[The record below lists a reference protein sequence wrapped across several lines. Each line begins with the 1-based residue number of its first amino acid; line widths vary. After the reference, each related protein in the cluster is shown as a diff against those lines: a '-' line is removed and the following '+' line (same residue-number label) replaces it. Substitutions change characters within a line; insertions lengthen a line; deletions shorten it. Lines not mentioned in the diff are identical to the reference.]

1 MRKSNIAK
9 ILFVL
14 AAIFIVSNAFIYSA
28 QAASDL
34 AAVKKRVKYNILE
47 RCFSKD
53 HIVTSINKGLG
64 SGSTGKS
71 FSGPESLFT
80 DNTIDNPEAFTIT
93 EETDDEQ
100 KAEKC
105 STILTNIFGEPQN
118 NDDEYLGKLGY
129 SVVTAEVGDGS
140 SKYGNTGCVRVY
152 YGEGD
157 VDNPGDPSNYGS
169 WAGDVCW
176 GSSVSGSDYY
186 DSYYVVPNNN
196 ESTNSARVTIA
207 DAHTSTVVNSQILF
221 GSFKTGGDSNYCA
234 NTDVLVDGPHAGES
248 MTRMIWGDTAG
259 GQEGWTAKR
268 FASINIGDTVGW
280 GNECDDI
287 SNIIIFAAKIDPS
300 QVPELEK
307 VKVEQYTLGSKSP
320 EEVFAE
326 LRKRDSTTNK
336 VITAQE
342 AFDVYT
348 YYLETFYH
356 SSFNKDCVKNV
367 EDFTGNSRVYTT
379 SGWCTVVPGST
390 NASKKVAVFGR
401 VAGTNG
407 DGQQTIS
414 GAPNRLV
421 VFTSEDDD
429 TNLIGEMKNLV
440 VSSYN
445 SQFGNYTITPIEYDN
460 GGDGGGVWTP
470 SPDPGLTEG
479 EQDPCYN
486 SSGQLGWLLCP
497 LVRNIGNAM
506 ASMYNDIIKDFLTIE
521 SSLMSQDANR
531 GGTYI
536 AWQTFVGFA
545 NIIVIVF
552 LLVIIFSQVTGV
564 GIDNY
569 GIKKALPKIIIAAVL
584 VNLSFI
590 LCQLLVDLS
599 NIVGNS
605 IQSLL
610 SGIGD
615 NLAQQSRLSEFGGWQ
630 YSDGG
635 AFRFILDATV
645 ITAGAGAV
653 LGVVSAFNNG
663 SVLGLLIPLVFG
675 LLIGL
680 IAILFFFTLL
690 GIRKA
695 AIITLVAVSP
705 VAFACYMLPNLKK
718 QVFDRWFSIFKTML
732 LAYPLCGLIIGGSHL
747 ASGILMLNAPNI
759 EDNNGFL
766 YYFINMILMVV
777 PFFFLPSIIRKSMGA
792 LGTLTQKATNA
803 ARGIARNGRSRAED
817 WNRKRPAIQAR
828 NAAREERRNQRWAQR
843 RSDRGVTGPFFRQRQ
858 RAEVDRARQILAK
871 QAETEAMRNVR
882 VDDSSWLTGARG
894 QAEVNAL
901 KEQLDKAN
909 YASGSFVEGAQFLAE
924 QNAAD
929 QKARNQRYAGETAQ
943 AALAHKLASARH
955 KDAVDD
961 ETYATDDSFNAAIEA
976 NKEAA
981 IKTQTG
987 FATSALANNQL
998 GFEVTDPKTGVKTVH
1013 NVNQNRV
1020 GNVGDV
1026 GSLAWGHRQAIEK
1039 LRTAKTDAERVEA
1052 TSRLQA
1058 IQSALMRTDDGV
1070 TGLKSSLMDAAKGA
1084 TDNGNDPLR
1093 TLASRLNET
1102 DGNAL
1107 KGKDRDLHQLVL
1119 DLAGDKPVANISS
1132 AIDNNEYRGNGI
1144 SKLSAESLSKCT
1156 PDYVKN
1162 MTEKAEELYNIHNAG
1177 GKLDSS
1183 QIGFLNSFLELRS
1196 KYNAPTNTKAKTN
1209 IKNILD
1215 DPKRPWMR
1223 QRQN

>member
-1 MRKSNIAK
+1 MRKSNLAK

-14 AAIFIVSNAFIYSA
+14 ATVFIVSNAFVYST
-28 QAASDL
+28 QAASDIGS
-34 AAVKKRVKYNILE
+34 VKRRANYNILE
-47 RCFSKD
+47 RCYNKD
-53 HIVTSINKGLG
+53 HIVFKFNMGIG
-64 SGSTGKS
+64 SGGSDGAS
-71 FSGPESLFT
+71 FTGPESVFT
-80 DNTIDNPEAFTIT
+80 DNKIENPSLYTIT
-93 EETDDEQ
+93 EETDKSTPD
-100 KAEKC
+100 AEKC
-105 STILTNIFGEPQN
+105 STILTKVFGAPSDN
-118 NDDEYLGKLGY
+118 NDASAYLETLGY
-129 SVVTAEVGDGS
+129 SYIGEGS
-140 SKYGNTGCVRVY
+140 SYGDTGCVRTY
-152 YGEGD
+152 YGTKD
-157 VDNPGDPSNYGS
+157 TPVDDSMSGWYT
-169 WAGDVCW
+169 AGDVCW
-176 GSSVSGSDYY
+176 GSSTPGGNWDQPAVYPATTNNPGNIEIVNARASNKRDTSGGGR
-186 DSYYVVPNNN
+186 VGGTGQN
-196 ESTNSARVTIA
+196 EY
-207 DAHTSTVVNSQILF
+207 
-221 GSFKTGGDSNYCA
+221 GSFLMGGDNAQYCQGVHINVYGPKVTAWLGWNADSFEKSLISSLSECPEVSNM
-234 NTDVLVDGPHAGES
+234 V
-248 MTRMIWGDTAG
+248 M
-259 GQEGWTAKR
+259 
-268 FASINIGDTVGW
+268 F
-280 GNECDDI
+280 I
-287 SNIIIFAAKIDPS
+287 SRIDPS
-300 QVPELEK
+300 QVDGL
-307 VKVEQYTLGSKSP
+307 QTLKSYSFGRKSS
-320 EEVFAE
+320 EEIFTE
-326 LRKRDSTTNK
+326 LRTRDGMTNK
-336 VITAQE
+336 TITAQE
-342 AFDVYT
+342 AFDIYT
-348 YYLETFYH
+348 HYLINIYH
-356 SSFNKDCVKNV
+356 ASFNKDCVKNV

-401 VAGTNG
+401 VAGTDG
-407 DGQQTIS
+407 DGQQTID

-429 TNLIGEMKNLV
+429 GNLIGEMKNLV

-470 SPDPGLTEG
+470 NPDPGLTEG

-521 SSLMSQDANR
+521 SSLMSQDANK

-663 SVLGLLIPLVFG
+663 GVLGLLIPLVFG

-943 AALAHKLASARH
+943 TALAHKLASARH

-961 ETYATDDSFNAAIEA
+961 ETYATDDSFNAAIQA

-1070 TGLKSSLMDAAKGA
+1070 TGLKSSLMDAAKSA

-1107 KGKDRDLHQLVL
+1107 KGKDRDLHQLVQ
-1119 DLAGDKPVANISS
+1119 DLAGGKPVANISS

-1209 IKNILD
+1209 IKNIID